1 MKGVIIKGVGGLY
14 SIKCGEQ
21 ILECRARGRFRKEQM
36 TPLVGDFVEVADG
49 CITEIY
55 DRKNA
60 LIRPACANID
70 KLFLVTALSSPDPV
84 IYNIDKM
91 LAIAYYH
98 HIEPILVFSKSDLPD
113 VCHLKQIY
121 QQVPIKQ
128 VFVSDRLDCTDA
140 LNVLKKEIQGC
151 TVVLSGLSG
160 AGKSTLMNLL
170 GGLSLQT
177 GSVSKKLGRGR
188 HTTRSVE
195 LFELCGGYVSD
206 TPGFSNLELDYFSIS
221 DRSLLADCFPEF
233 LSYQGTCRFSDCMHG
248 SEPGCSVVEAVQ
260 RGEIAASRWESYR
273 KMYDQLGVF
282 EAWKEKKKP
291 ELK

>member
-98 HIEPILVFSKSDLPD
+98 HIES
-113 VCHLKQIY
+113 
-121 QQVPIKQ
+121 
-128 VFVSDRLDCTDA
+128 T
-140 LNVLKKEIQGC
+140 
-151 TVVLSGLSG
+151 G
-160 AGKSTLMNLL
+160 AN
-170 GGLSLQT
+170 
-177 GSVSKKLGRGR
+177 
-188 HTTRSVE
+188 
-195 LFELCGGYVSD
+195 
-206 TPGFSNLELDYFSIS
+206 
-221 DRSLLADCFPEF
+221 
-233 LSYQGTCRFSDCMHG
+233 
-248 SEPGCSVVEAVQ
+248 
-260 RGEIAASRWESYR
+260 
-273 KMYDQLGVF
+273 
-282 EAWKEKKKP
+282 
-291 ELK
+291 